1 MHPRLAVF
9 LTAFMLLF
17 ASSSAAVPLASAQD
31 TTLRVW
37 DQFTGPESEA
47 IELVYAAFMEQNP
60 GVTIEREVITD
71 QQMRQ
76 TANVALGSGT
86 GPDVVYYAPGPA
98 YAGVLAEAD
107 LILPLDDMAAEFG
120 WNERVAT
127 AALDQARIDG
137 VLYGLPLEID
147 LIGMY
152 ANRTLLDQEGWEIPE
167 TISEL
172 ITFCETAS
180 EAGYIPMAFS
190 NNPGWSAFHQFT
202 YVSNNMIGPEAM
214 DALLF
219 DHEGRWDTPEQVQA
233 IDDFFVKLRDA
244 GCFADDVNALGY
256 DDGNSLFYSGQALL
270 NSTGSWLLSDIEENM
285 PDYVVEYVPFPAVD
299 GGQGRYWNSGLGSN
313 WVVSSKSEHQELAGN
328 FLDFMISP
336 ESARIWAE
344 VGNTP
349 LPVTL
354 ETEGLEVSPLFLTV
368 LDVLNSAAAGESE
381 LGYNIDVLVPAGF
394 NEVMQSGFQAVLNGD
409 KTPAE
414 QAADMQAAWEA
425 SIADGAGS

>member
-1 MHPRLAVF
+1 MAFLIAV
-9 LTAFMLLF
+9 
-17 ASSSAAVPLASAQD
+17 SVAVTPQARAQE

-47 IELVYAAFMEQNP
+47 IEQIYAAFMAEHP
-60 GVTIEREVITD
+60 EVTIEREVITD

-86 GPDVVYYAPGPA
+86 GPDIVYYAPGPA

-107 LILPLDDMAAEFG
+107 LIVPLDDMAAKFG
-120 WNERVAT
+120 WDERVAT
-127 AALDQARIDG
+127 AALDQARING
-137 VLYGLPLEID
+137 ELYGLPLEID

-152 ANRTLLDQEGWEIPE
+152 ANRTLLDKEGWEIPE
-167 TISEL
+167 TIPEL
-172 ITFCETAS
+172 ISFCQTAS
-180 EAGYIPMAFS
+180 DAGYIPMAFS

-214 DALLF
+214 EALLF
-219 DHEGRWDTPEQVQA
+219 DHEGRWDTPEQIQA

-270 NSTGSWLLSDIEENM
+270 NSTGSWLMSDIEENM
-285 PDYVVEYVPFPAVD
+285 PDYEVEYVPFPAVD
-299 GGQGRYWNSGLGSN
+299 GGQGRFWDSGLGSN
-313 WVVSSKSEHQELAGN
+313 WVISSKSENQELAGE

-336 ESARIWAE
+336 ESAKIWAE
-344 VGNTP
+344 VGNTA

-354 ETEGLEVSPLFLTV
+354 ETEGLDVSPLFLTV
-368 LDVLNSAAAGESE
+368 LDVLNSAAAGESK
-381 LGYNIDVLVPAGF
+381 LGYNIDVLVPAEF

-409 KTPAE
+409 KTAEE
-414 QAADMQAAWEA
+414 QAADLQAAWEG
-425 SIADGAGS
+425 SIADGSGS

>member
-1 MHPRLAVF
+1 
-9 LTAFMLLF
+9 
-17 ASSSAAVPLASAQD
+17 
-31 TTLRVW
+31 
-37 DQFTGPESEA
+37 
-47 IELVYAAFMEQNP
+47 
-60 GVTIEREVITD
+60 
-71 QQMRQ
+71 
-76 TANVALGSGT
+76 
-86 GPDVVYYAPGPA
+86 
-98 YAGVLAEAD
+98 
-107 LILPLDDMAAEFG
+107 MATEFG

-152 ANRTLLDQEGWEIPE
+152 VNRTLMDQEGWETPE

-180 EAGYIPMAFS
+180 EAGYFPMAFS

-214 DALLF
+214 EALLF
-219 DHEGRWDTPEQVQA
+219 DHEGRWDSPAQVQA

-244 GCFADDVNALGY
+244 GCFIDDVNALGY

-285 PDYVVEYVPFPAVD
+285 PDYVVEYVPFPAVE
-299 GGQGRYWNSGLGSN
+299 GGQGRFWNSGLGSN
-313 WVVSSKSEHQELAGN
+313 WVVSSKSEQQELAGK

-344 VGNTP
+344 VGNTA

-354 ETEGLEVSPLFLTV
+354 ETEGLEVSPLFLSV
-368 LDVLNSAAAGESE
+368 LDVLNSAAAGDSE
-381 LGYNIDVLVPAGF
+381 LGYNIDVLVPAAF
-394 NEVMQSGFQAVLNGD
+394 NEVMQSGLQAVLSGD
-409 KTPAE
+409 KSPAE

-425 SIADGAGS
+425 SIAEGAGS

>member
-1 MHPRLAVF
+1 MYPRLAVF
-9 LTAFMLLF
+9 LTIFALLF
-17 ASSSAAVPLASAQD
+17 GSSLTMARQASAQD

-47 IELVYAAFMEQNP
+47 IEQIYAAFMAQNP

-98 YAGVLAEAD
+98 YAGVLAEAG
-107 LILPLDDMAAEFG
+107 LIVPLDEMAVEFG
-120 WNERVAT
+120 WDERVAT

-152 ANRTLLDQEGWEIPE
+152 VNRTLMDQEGWETPE
-167 TISEL
+167 TIADL

-180 EAGYIPMAFS
+180 EAGYVPMAFS

-214 DALLF
+214 EALLF
-219 DHEGRWDTPEQVQA
+219 DHEGSWDTPEQVQA

-244 GCFADDVNALGY
+244 GCFVDDVNALGY
-256 DDGNSLFYSGQALL
+256 DDGNSLFFSCQSLL
-270 NSTGSWLLSDIEENM
+270 HSTGSWLLSDIEENM
-285 PDYVVEYVPFPAVD
+285 PDYVVEYVPFPAVE
-299 GGQGRYWNSGLGSN
+299 GGQGRFWNSGLGYN
-313 WVVSSKSEHQELAGN
+313 WVVSSKSEHQAMAGE

-344 VGNTP
+344 VGNTA

-354 ETEGLEVSPLFLTV
+354 ETEGLDVSPLFLTV
-368 LDVLNSAAAGESE
+368 LDVLNSAAAGESD
-381 LGYNIDVLVPAGF
+381 LGYNIDVLVPAAF

-425 SIADGAGS
+425 SIAEGAGS